1 MVGSAERL
9 KVVEPETGCRNQYAQ
24 GYALAWAFD
33 RWHSVPREGCVDA
46 PRPCRFLFSRRTGS
60 DAPTSRPSAKI
71 CFFLRDTA
79 LAMSRENVDA
89 LRAVYDEWA
98 KGNFQAGG
106 DLWDQR
112 VLFIPIAELPDSGDY
127 HGPEGVSR
135 FMRGFLEPWMKYTIA
150 AEKFRAVGDSV
161 VVATRQH
168 GIGRDSGI
176 AGGRS
181 QQTHVWTFRG
191 GVVIRFEAFANRAE
205 ALEAVG
211 VCRQDG
217 HAGF

>member
-1 MVGSAERL
+1 
-9 KVVEPETGCRNQYAQ
+9 
-24 GYALAWAFD
+24 
-33 RWHSVPREGCVDA
+33 
-46 PRPCRFLFSRRTGS
+46 
-60 DAPTSRPSAKI
+60 
-71 CFFLRDTA
+71 
-79 LAMSRENVDA
+79 MSQEKVDA

-135 FMRGFLEPWMKYTIA
+135 FMRGFLESWTEYTIA
-150 AEKFRAVGDSV
+150 AEKFTEVGDSV

-168 GIGRDSGI
+168 GTGRDSGI

-181 QQTHVWTFRG
+181 RQTHVWTFRG
-191 GVVIRFEAFANRAE
+191 GAVIRFEAFANRAE

-211 VCRQDG
+211 LSEQD
-217 HAGF
+217 ARADS

>member
-1 MVGSAERL
+1 MSQE
-9 KVVEPETGCRNQYAQ
+9 
-24 GYALAWAFD
+24 
-33 RWHSVPREGCVDA
+33 
-46 PRPCRFLFSRRTGS
+46 
-60 DAPTSRPSAKI
+60 KI
-71 CFFLRDTA
+71 
-79 LAMSRENVDA
+79 DA

-127 HGPEGVSR
+127 HGPDGVAR
-135 FMRGFLEPWMKYTIA
+135 FMRGFLESWTRYTIA
-150 AEKFRAVGDSV
+150 AEDFSEVGDSV

-176 AGGRS
+176 AGGPS

-191 GVVIRFEAFANRAE
+191 GVVIRFEAFPNRTE

-211 VCRQDG
+211 LSAHD
-217 HAGF
+217 APAAS